1 MMLLTAPLLVT
12 VFAVTI
18 PLSALF
24 TRWLT
29 HKVQPLFRARS
40 KKLGELNGFV
50 EEVVSGQKTTK
61 AYCCEEAILARFEEK
76 NAAAA
81 DAYTEAESY
90 GTITGPSV
98 NFMNNL
104 SLSLVS
110 VFGAF
115 MYMNGVI
122 ASVGGIASFVLYSR
136 KFSGPINEIANV
148 LSEFQSALAPP
159 SASSASSKSRRSPP
173 TPRTPKSLSP
183 SKAGWISSTSASV
196 MTPKSP
202 SSTTSRCMQSA
213 ASSSRS
219 WGTRARARRR
229 SSTF

>member
-1 MMLLTAPLLVT
+1 
-12 VFAVTI
+12 
-18 PLSALF
+18 
-24 TRWLT
+24 
-29 HKVQPLFRARS
+29 
-40 KKLGELNGFV
+40 
-50 EEVVSGQKTTK
+50 
-61 AYCCEEAILARFEEK
+61 
-76 NAAAA
+76 
-81 DAYTEAESY
+81 
-90 GTITGPSV
+90 
-98 NFMNNL
+98 MNNL

-148 LSEFQSALAPP
+148 LSEFQSALAAAERVFRVFEEP
-159 SASSASSKSRRSPP
+159 SEPADAEDAQE
-173 TPRTPKSLSP
+173 LV
-183 SKAGWISSTSASV
+183 SV
-196 MTPKSP
+196 EGRVDIEHVRFGYDPESP

>member
-1 MMLLTAPLLVT
+1 
-12 VFAVTI
+12 
-18 PLSALF
+18 ALF

-40 KKLGELNGFV
+40 KKLGELNGYV

-61 AYCCEEAILARFEEK
+61 AYCCEEAFLARFEEK

-90 GTITGPSV
+90 STITGPSV

-148 LSEFQSALAPP
+148 LSEFQSALAAAERVFRVFEEP
-159 SASSASSKSRRSPP
+159 SEPADA
-173 TPRTPKSLSP
+173 
-183 SKAGWISSTSASV
+183 
-196 MTPKSP
+196 
-202 SSTTSRCMQSA
+202 
-213 ASSSRS
+213 
-219 WGTRARARRR
+219 
-229 SSTF
+229 